1 MIVERMMIIVATSA
15 FELTRGRS
23 DFVHFDHI
31 IPDIVDPG
39 FESHR
44 LVGELSR
51 SMVDPGRHGVALV
64 VRWSIPVVRRHVVGE
79 TALECVAAVAVEA
92 VLLEGL
98 RGQGDA

>member
-1 MIVERMMIIVATSA
+1 MASFVLHLRATDASVFMIVERTTVIVATSA

-31 IPDIVDPG
+31 IPDTVDPE

-64 VRWSIPVVRRHVVGE
+64 VRWSIPVVRRQVVGS
-79 TALECVAAVAVEA
+79 EA
-92 VLLEGL
+92 S
-98 RGQGDA
+98 QSDA